1 MKRVIETIIGI
12 ILATLLITF
21 CMTPLITLL
30 FGVDIKILFD
40 IVGIISL
47 VFIGWCIISFYITMI
62 YEGYQMRKGK
72 K

>member
-1 MKRVIETIIGI
+1 MKRVIETITGI